1 MFDVNEVDN
10 CSSSNRVPVKYT
22 KYSHNHIE
30 NKLYCLNDHDSKL
43 IKDICIKNIP
53 FWNNLDYKGIKI
65 EIAPNSVSNLVFFVN
80 LICENNEIY
89 PNRTVILKKRTS
101 YSNVIYDRELQLN
114 VAELLGENNLGPRVI
129 CRCSDYTIQEFVE
142 GTTLKNSSFQNL
154 SVITSLASTLA
165 KFHRKGTEISLP
177 EWDRTPFVLRHINK
191 WTEPVERIIKK
202 HNLDFDFNELQSSFE
217 LYKTLLNNHIKTS
230 NSVAN
235 SVLFCHNDL
244 YSENIINFQQGIFLI
259 DFDFSGFNYVG
270 WDISTFFCKMGFLYD
285 VTTFPYFVYDKTL
298 EPSDEFKSIFVSIY
312 LSELLN
318 KNVLPSENV
327 VKEFLDSLDVHRL
340 GVQLYWTYWGIIMS
354 DRPSNELA
362 IKSNFSSQ
370 SKVHLEV
377 FNAYYNKIQRKQT
390 KL

>member
-30 NKLYCLNDHDSKL
+30 NKLYCLSDHDSKL

-53 FWNNLDYKGIKI
+53 FWNNLDYNDI
-65 EIAPNSVSNLVFFVN
+65 EIQLKSNSVSNIVFFVN

-244 YSENIINFQQGIFLI
+244 FYKNILQFQQGTFLI
-259 DFDFSGFNYVG
+259 DFDYSGYNYVG
-270 WDISTFFCKMGFLYD
+270 WDIATFFCKICILYNLNEYPI
-285 VTTFPYFVYDKTL
+285 FFYDKTL
-298 EPSDEFKSIFVSIY
+298 ETSDEFKSIFVSIY

-318 KNVLPSENV
+318 KNVLPSENA
-327 VKEFLDSLDVHRL
+327 VKEFLDSLETHSL
-340 GVQLYWTYWGIIMS
+340 GVYLFWMYWGLIMFDKPNS
-354 DRPSNELA
+354 ESSMYFDAYQFSKCQYNLL
-362 IKSNFSSQ
+362 KSQ
-370 SKVHLEV
+370 L
-377 FNAYYNKIQRKQT
+377 NK
-390 KL
+390 LSH

>member
-30 NKLYCLNDHDSKL
+30 NKLYCLSDHDSKL

-53 FWNNLDYKGIKI
+53 FWNNLDYNDI
-65 EIAPNSVSNLVFFVN
+65 EIQLKSNSVSNIVFFVN

-202 HNLDFDFNELQSSFE
+202 HKLDFDFNELQSSFE

-244 YSENIINFQQGIFLI
+244 FYKNILQFQQGTFLI
-259 DFDFSGFNYVG
+259 DFDYSGYNYVG
-270 WDISTFFCKMGFLYD
+270 WDVSCFIIKAHLDYNETEQYHFCNKSYD
-285 VTTFPYFVYDKTL
+285 IPYNL
-298 EPSDEFKSIFVSIY
+298 RCIFVSIY

-318 KNVLPSENV
+318 NNVLPSENV
-327 VKEFLDSLDVHRL
+327 VKEFLDSLETHSL
-340 GVQLYWTYWGIIMS
+340 GVHIFWTYWSILMF
-354 DRPSNELA
+354 DKP
-362 IKSNFSSQ
+362 KSEYSKYFDAYEYAKFHYNYFKSQ
-370 SKVHLEV
+370 L
-377 FNAYYNKIQRKQT
+377 NK
-390 KL
+390 LSH

>member
-1 MFDVNEVDN
+1 MNSERETQTAAVND
-10 CSSSNRVPVKYT
+10 
-22 KYSHNHIE
+22 
-30 NKLYCLNDHDSKL
+30 DSRL
-43 IKDICIKNIP
+43 IMDICIKNVP
-53 FWNNLDYKGIKI
+53 FWNTLSYNDMEL
-65 EIAPNSVSNLVFFVN
+65 ENSHMAFNNDVF
-80 LICENNEIY
+80 
-89 PNRTVILKKRTS
+89 ILKLKCKNKNDFPFNTLIVKRRTQFS
-101 YSNVIYDRELQLN
+101 DLMFDSEFQHHIAV
-114 VAELLGENNLGPRVI
+114 LLGENNLGPRVI
-129 CRCSDYTIQEFVE
+129 CRCSDYTIQEYVE

-244 YSENIINFQQGIFLI
+244 FYKNILQFQQGTFLI
-259 DFDFSGFNYVG
+259 DFDYSGYNYVG
-270 WDISTFFCKMGFLYD
+270 WDIANFIYRSCFVFNLPEY
-285 VTTFPYFVYDKTL
+285 PYFSYDKTL

-318 KNVLPSENV
+318 KNVLPSENA
-327 VKEFLDSLDVHRL
+327 VKEFLDSVQVHFL
-340 GVQLYWTYWGIIMS
+340 GVNIFWMYWSIV
-354 DRPSNELA
+354 L
-362 IKSNFSSQ
+362 
-370 SKVHLEV
+370 
-377 FNAYYNKIQRKQT
+377 
-390 KL
+390 